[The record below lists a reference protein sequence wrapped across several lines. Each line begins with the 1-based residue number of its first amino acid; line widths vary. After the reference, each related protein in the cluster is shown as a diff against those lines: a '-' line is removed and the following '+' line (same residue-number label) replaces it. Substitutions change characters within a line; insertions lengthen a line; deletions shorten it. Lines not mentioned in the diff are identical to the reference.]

1 MPYTMFSP
9 KKKPS
14 TLQSSKINFVNDGK
28 KSSIDAL
35 KKVGGSFRVQRLTGR
50 GNILKS
56 KVGMKI
62 DKKNTVLNVI
72 PDE

>member
-1 MPYTMFSP
+1 MSSP